1 MRGAEDA
8 ISIAI
13 AAKES
18 LFQQRNM
25 VQQMQEKMTDL
36 VERFPALNSMLKK
49 INYRKTRDQMIM
61 AGVCSTCI
69 DSNEIAVT
77 V

>member
-1 MRGAEDA
+1 
-8 ISIAI
+8 
-13 AAKES
+13 
-18 LFQQRNM
+18 
-25 VQQMQEKMTDL
+25 MTDL

-69 DSNEIAVT
+69 IFILWYVGVNVHANVRPALLCGVCFLGCLLSV